1 MVPVTFPNFL
11 TDRRSQIVLELFTT
25 ERTYVRGLETMIE
38 VGYHYTQL
46 IFTLIKATVFIMDNT
61 STLVRKD

>member
-38 VGYHYTQL
+38 VGYRYTHL

>member
-38 VGYHYTQL
+38 VGHHCYH
-46 IFTLIKATVFIMDNT
+46 
-61 STLVRKD
+61 